1 MKSIYFAL
9 GKGTQLSRAFA
20 MGPQTQ
26 SLERITG
33 EQTHCVAHLAM
44 QRGPP
49 VDFGG

>member
-1 MKSIYFAL
+1 MKSIYFSQE
-9 GKGTQLSRAFA
+9 KGTRLSRAFA

-26 SLERITG
+26 SLERTDG

-49 VDFGG
+49 VDVGG